1 MTINGAITE
10 TQIDITINYT
20 ANVKWLGVIF
30 SKDEVNTDMHL
41 LMVDSTNAANP
52 VSVNDCYLDE
62 NGYIVYDDV
71 SNIQPSITSFTG
83 DISYGMKMAYNR
95 DLNTDD
101 QEDKRF
107 YPNEIIQVCFISSMQ
122 SFVGNGHEQGH

>member
-1 MTINGAITE
+1 VTINGAITE

-107 YPNEIIQVCFISSMQ
+107 YPN
-122 SFVGNGHEQGH
+122 